1 MSKITIDYRIEGTVE
16 VGMDEKEM
24 TRLKSDL
31 SECED
36 GKSSSV
42 SKNYFIEERF
52 ADEISQHIKY
62 MTTVEIE
69 DWEIEE

>member
-31 SECED
+31 SECVNK
-36 GKSSSV
+36 GTSV

-52 ADEISQHIKY
+52 ADEISQHFKY
-62 MTTVEIE
+62 MSTVEIE

>member
-1 MSKITIDYRIEGTVE
+1 MPKITIDYRIEGSVE
-16 VGMDEKEM
+16 VEMDEREM

-31 SECED
+31 GECED
-36 GKSSSV
+36 ESSSV

-52 ADEISQHIKY
+52 ADEISQHFKY
-62 MTTVEIE
+62 MSTVEIE